1 MKKALT
7 ICIIDD
13 DEVYQ
18 FAITRNLQAEQLA
31 KKILQFSDGKE
42 ALNYLS
48 ANIDNIDAIPD
59 LIFLDI
65 NMPIMDGWQFLE
77 TYVQLKPQIGK
88 KITLYMLSSSMD
100 PVDTK
105 RAKQIAEVS
114 GYIIK
119 PITSEQLKVIVEALS

>member
-18 FAITRNLQAEQLA
+18 FAITRNIQAEQLA
-31 KKILQFSDGKE
+31 TKILQFSDGKE

-48 ANIDNIDAIPD
+48 ANIGNNDAIPD

-88 KITLYMLSSSMD
+88 KITLYMVSSSMD
-100 PVDTK
+100 PIDTK

-114 GYIIK
+114 DYIIK
-119 PITSEQLKVIVEALS
+119 PITPEQLKAIVEALS